1 MAGMG
6 DGERPGLDDDRGTVS
21 RRAVVQGL
29 AAGAAGMALGGCRW
43 PIGPWPP
50 RRIKQAGERPYP
62 RLPEGVD
69 TLPQIE
75 HIVIYMQENHS
86 YDSYFGPFHRGD
98 GYRMRHGV
106 PRNRNT
112 DPDGN
117 TVSVFHAAETCQPG
131 RGVSQNWVNTHT
143 QINGG
148 RMDGF
153 LFNANT
159 NAMKYWDGGDIP
171 FYWSLADTFP
181 LCDRWFASA
190 PAQTYPNRLYLQA
203 ATCQDLISTDTN
215 RILTMPH
222 PAGGTIWEKLDAFG
236 ISWADYTWDLP
247 DIALVPK
254 VLAEHPERWLRFPQ
268 FLADCRAGT
277 LPQVTIVSPGVT
289 AYTEENPRD
298 IQLGEAYTAS
308 VVNAVLE
315 SPLWPKTVLLFM
327 YDEHGGYYDHVAPP
341 AAVPPDDIAPGVAD
355 APNAP
360 AAWDHYGLRVPAFV
374 ISPFSRK
381 HYVSHVVHDH
391 TSVLK
396 LIETKWNL
404 GALTRRDANASNLLD
419 CLDLRT
425 RHPAFLDP
433 PELAAPGLPA
443 TGSTCQPEVPP
454 PPRTPE
460 EAAAPAP
467 ATAALAARTASDATE
482 LTDLTDLTDSQDE
495 RLRLLDHV
503 TRLYR
508 PTG

>member
-1 MAGMG
+1 VTG
-6 DGERPGLDDDRGTVS
+6 DGDNDGKGRDGNTVS
-21 RRAVVQGL
+21 RRTVVQGL
-29 AAGAAGMALGGCRW
+29 AVASGLALAGCQW
-43 PIGPWPP
+43 PIHPWPRH
-50 RRIKQAGERPYP
+50 RRVRQAGERPDP

-69 TLPQIE
+69 VLPQIE

-86 YDSYFGPFHRGD
+86 YDSYFGRFPKGD

-106 PRNRNT
+106 PQNRNA

-117 TVSVFHAAETCQPG
+117 VTGVFHAPETCQPG
-131 RGVSQNWVNTHT
+131 RGVSQNWVSTHT

-153 LFNANT
+153 LFNGNT
-159 NAMKYWDGGDIP
+159 NAMKYWDGGDVP

-203 ATCQDLISTDTN
+203 ATCQDLIATDTTKV
-215 RILTMPH
+215 LTMPH
-222 PAGGTIWEKLDAFG
+222 PAGGTIWEKLDDFG
-236 ISWADYTWDLP
+236 ISWADYSWDLP

-254 VLAEHPERWLRFPQ
+254 VLNDHPEKWLKFPQ
-268 FLADCRAGT
+268 FLTDCRAGT

-298 IQLGEAYTAS
+298 IQLGEAYSAS
-308 VVNAVLE
+308 VINAVMD
-315 SPLWPKTVLLFM
+315 SPLWPKTVLVFM

-341 AAVPPDDIAPGVAD
+341 AAVPPDDIEPGVTD

-374 ISPFSRK
+374 ISPFAKR
-381 HYVSHVVHDH
+381 HHVSHVVHDH

-396 LIETKWNL
+396 LIETKFNL

-443 TGSTCQPEVPP
+443 TGSTCQPETPP

-460 EAAAPAP
+460 EAAPAP
-467 ATAALAARTASDATE
+467 ASTASARTAAATPSLAA
-482 LTDLTDLTDSQDE
+482 LTDTTALTDSQDE
-495 RLRLLDHV
+495 RLKLLDHV